1 MAISI
6 YLYNHYFSFN
16 NFEFNYKIL
25 ELSMRLNL
33 QKLLKEKNVDN
44 EILVKN
50 FLDTQNK
57 EKIILL

>member
-1 MAISI
+1 
-6 YLYNHYFSFN
+6 
-16 NFEFNYKIL
+16 
-25 ELSMRLNL
+25 MRLNL

>member
-1 MAISI
+1 
-6 YLYNHYFSFN
+6 
-16 NFEFNYKIL
+16 
-25 ELSMRLNL
+25 MRLNL

-57 EKIILL
+57 EKNNIIINIYDFM